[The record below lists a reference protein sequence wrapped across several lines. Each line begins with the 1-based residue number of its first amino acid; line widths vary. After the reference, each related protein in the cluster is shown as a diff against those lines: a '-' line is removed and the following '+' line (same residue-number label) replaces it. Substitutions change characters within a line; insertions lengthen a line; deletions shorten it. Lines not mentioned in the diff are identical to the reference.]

1 MWDMLYVS
9 PHKLPYLA
17 HICDPSHGRWAS
29 PPRVAANLCSHTHM
43 ANIGP
48 PIRAPS
54 IFVCVVCLKTFRIG
68 LSNFAYLF
76 HIIHNISNTCQSV
89 WLTFPSHSRL
99 PHFQGNISKPKTSK
113 QPKVC
118 LEKKLIFCFELKEK
132 KTGLQYLQTKQTA
145 TRLFETGK
153 FVQVQKLS
161 DIKIWVIGC
170 NDGNIPLQKFNSVW
184 KSRSD
189 W

>member
-1 MWDMLYVS
+1 MCPLTNC
-9 PHKLPYLA
+9 
-17 HICDPSHGRWAS
+17 HIWLIFATPLMGDE
-29 PPRVAANLCSHTHM
+29 PPPPEWQPICVLTHM
-43 ANIGP
+43 AYIGP

-68 LSNFAYLF
+68 LFNFAYLF

-89 WLTFPSHSRL
+89 AYL
-99 PHFQGNISKPKTSK
+99 PITQQASPLPRQYLQTQDKPTANS
-113 QPKVC
+113 
-118 LEKKLIFCFELKEK
+118 LSGKKNKSFVLVQ

-161 DIKIWVIGC
+161 KIKI
-170 NDGNIPLQKFNSVW
+170 
-184 KSRSD
+184 
-189 W
+189 